1 MKRRIVLAGLL
12 ACLSSVVFGQTQLI
26 SNGGFELV
34 ETPWTGGGSPASP
47 QLLNNA
53 AIAHTGSGYLEMG
66 GFASDSQYLYQTV
79 TFPTNAIDETF
90 SFYYNFFS
98 SVSGSST
105 LQFEAQIYDTNNNFL
120 TNIVSG
126 SLLNSSGGQGNPYY
140 QLSSTKLATYT
151 GQAALA
157 PYAGQTV
164 RIYFLAQTDALG
176 EATFLNIDD
185 VSLLVGTSDEIPSND
200 DFTNR
205 IFFAT
210 NTVSATGAAINTFAS
225 KEPGEPNHGGNVGG
239 KSVWWSWTATTNGTV
254 TIDTLGSSFV
264 TLLGVYTGSSVGSL
278 TTVASA
284 NGINDSRGTGA
295 ARVTFAVFPGT
306 EYQIAV
312 DGYNAGSGAESG
324 SIALALTFQPD
335 KKAPTVSIVYPA
347 AGAKLTNSTVVARG
361 TASDNVKVAQVQYR
375 LENTAGT
382 NDYQDAT
389 GTTNWSATVTNLIPG
404 PNTLRVRAIDT
415 SSNVSAAVA
424 HTFTYAVASPL
435 TLGTNGNG
443 TISPNLNNKLL
454 DVGVTYTVTAM
465 PAPGW
470 IFVDWTGDM
479 NSDKPKLTFLMQTNM
494 MLTAEFIPNPFIPIV
509 GVYQGL
515 FSDMNVAQQS
525 SGFFSSTLTR
535 GGLLTGKLRPGT
547 NSYSFS
553 AQLNP
558 YGAWSNTLAPR
569 GPAPLSVQLQLDLT
583 NATLSGQISN
593 GVWTAQLLANRAV
606 YSQAHH
612 APQAGKY
619 TLLIP
624 GAEESEEQPG
634 GDGFGTVTV
643 GPAGGITFGASL
655 PDGTKVSQST
665 FVSAQGQWPLYS
677 PPSSVKG
684 SLFGWLTFTNLATN
698 DIDGLVSWIK
708 LPHSSAKFYPAGF
721 TNQTGVI
728 ASKYVFTNKVPV
740 LSFSTGQVWLAN
752 GNLAASFTNQV
763 LLSTNNK
770 VTVIGTNKLSLT
782 LLTGS
787 GLFTGSVTPPGGKPV
802 PIGGVVL
809 EKQHFGGGFFLGTN
823 QSGRVFF
830 GP

>member
-34 ETPWTGGGSPASP
+34 EAPWTGGGSPASS

-66 GFASDSQYLYQTV
+66 GFASASQYLYQTV

-105 LQFEAQIYDTNNNFL
+105 LQFEARIYDTNNTFL

-185 VSLLVGTSDEIPSND
+185 VSLLVGTADEIPSND

-239 KSVWWSWTATTNGTV
+239 KSVWWSWTAPSIGTLTLDTT
-254 TIDTLGSSFV
+254 GSSFT
-264 TLLGVYTGSSVGSL
+264 TLLGVYTGSSLGHL
-278 TTVASA
+278 TQVASS
-284 NGINDSRGTGA
+284 NGNNLGGPA
-295 ARVTFAVFPGT
+295 KVKVKVTPGT
-306 EYQIAV
+306 QYQIAV
-312 DGYNAGSGAESG
+312 DGYNAGLGAQQG
-324 SIALALTFQPD
+324 SIALSLTFQVD
-335 KKAPTVSIVYPA
+335 SQRPTVSITSPL
-347 AGAKLTNSTVVARG
+347 AGAKLTNSTVVVRG
-361 TASDNVKVAQVQYR
+361 TASDNIHVALVQYR
-375 LENTAGT
+375 LENAVGT
-382 NDYQDAT
+382 NAYETAT
-389 GTTNWSATVTNLIPG
+389 GTNNWSAIVTNLVPG
-404 PNTLRVRAIDT
+404 LNTVRVRAYDT
-415 SSNVSAAVA
+415 STNVSAAVA
-424 HTFTYAVASPL
+424 RTFTYAIVSPL
-435 TLGTNGNG
+435 TLATNGNG
-443 TISPNLNNKLL
+443 TFSPNLNNKLL

-470 IFVDWTGDM
+470 IFVDWTRDM

-494 MLTAEFIPNPFIPIV
+494 MLTAKFIPNPFIPIV

-515 FSDMNVAQQS
+515 FSDTNVAQQS
-525 SGFFSSTLTR
+525 SGFFSSSLTR

-708 LPHSSAKFYPAGF
+708 LPQSSAKFYPAGF

-770 VTVIGTNKLSLT
+770 VSVTGTNKLSLT

-787 GLFTGSVTPPGGKPV
+787 GLFTGSATPPAGKPIS
-802 PIGGVVL
+802 IGGVVL
-809 EKQHFGGGFFLGTN
+809 EKQNFGAGFFLGTN
-823 QSGRVFF
+823 QSGRIFF
-830 GP
+830 GL

>member
-1 MKRRIVLAGLL
+1 L
-12 ACLSSVVFGQTQLI
+12 
-26 SNGGFELV
+26 
-34 ETPWTGGGSPASP
+34 
-47 QLLNNA
+47 
-53 AIAHTGSGYLEMG
+53 
-66 GFASDSQYLYQTV
+66 
-79 TFPTNAIDETF
+79 
-90 SFYYNFFS
+90 
-98 SVSGSST
+98 
-105 LQFEAQIYDTNNNFL
+105 
-120 TNIVSG
+120 
-126 SLLNSSGGQGNPYY
+126 
-140 QLSSTKLATYT
+140 
-151 GQAALA
+151 
-157 PYAGQTV
+157 
-164 RIYFLAQTDALG
+164 
-176 EATFLNIDD
+176 
-185 VSLLVGTSDEIPSND
+185 
-200 DFTNR
+200 
-205 IFFAT
+205 
-210 NTVSATGAAINTFAS
+210 
-225 KEPGEPNHGGNVGG
+225 
-239 KSVWWSWTATTNGTV
+239 
-254 TIDTLGSSFV
+254 
-264 TLLGVYTGSSVGSL
+264 
-278 TTVASA
+278 
-284 NGINDSRGTGA
+284 
-295 ARVTFAVFPGT
+295 
-306 EYQIAV
+306 
-312 DGYNAGSGAESG
+312 
-324 SIALALTFQPD
+324 
-335 KKAPTVSIVYPA
+335 
-347 AGAKLTNSTVVARG
+347 AGAKLTNSTVVVRG
-361 TASDNVKVAQVQYR
+361 TASDNIHVALVQYR
-375 LENTAGT
+375 LENAVGT
-382 NDYQDAT
+382 NAYETAT
-389 GTTNWSATVTNLIPG
+389 GTNNWSAIVTNLVPG
-404 PNTLRVRAIDT
+404 LNTVRVRAYDT
-415 SSNVSAAVA
+415 STNVSAAVA
-424 HTFTYAVASPL
+424 RTFTYAIVSPL
-435 TLGTNGNG
+435 TLATNGNG
-443 TISPNLNNKLL
+443 TFSPNLNNKLL

-470 IFVDWTGDM
+470 IFVDWTRDM

-494 MLTAEFIPNPFIPIV
+494 MLTAKFIPNPFIPIV

-515 FSDMNVAQQS
+515 FSDTNVAQQS
-525 SGFFSSTLTR
+525 SGFFSSSLTR

-547 NSYSFS
+547 NRYSFS

-558 YGAWSNTLAPR
+558 YGAWSNTLASR
-569 GPAPLSVQLQLDLT
+569 GLAPLSVQLQLDLT

-708 LPHSSAKFYPAGF
+708 LPQSSAKFYPAGF

-770 VTVIGTNKLSLT
+770 VSVTGTNKLSLT

-787 GLFTGSVTPPGGKPV
+787 GLFTGSATPPAGKPIS
-802 PIGGVVL
+802 IGGVVL
-809 EKQHFGGGFFLGTN
+809 EKQNFGAGFFLGTN
-823 QSGRVFF
+823 QSGRIFF
-830 GP
+830 GL

>member
-26 SNGGFELV
+26 TNGGFELV
-34 ETPWTGGGSPASP
+34 EAPWTGGGSPASP

-105 LQFEAQIYDTNNNFL
+105 LQFEARIYDTNNNFL

-151 GQAALA
+151 GQAGLA

-239 KSVWWSWTATTNGTV
+239 KSVWWSWTAPSIGTLTLDTT
-254 TIDTLGSSFV
+254 GSSFT
-264 TLLGVYTGSSVGSL
+264 TLLGVYTGSSLGHL
-278 TTVASA
+278 TQVASS
-284 NGINDSRGTGA
+284 NGNNLGGPA
-295 ARVTFAVFPGT
+295 KVKVKVTPGT
-306 EYQIAV
+306 QYQIAV
-312 DGYNAGSGAESG
+312 DGYNAGLGAQQG
-324 SIALALTFQPD
+324 SIALSLTFQVD
-335 KKAPTVSIVYPA
+335 SQRPTVSITSPL
-347 AGAKLTNSTVVARG
+347 AGAKLTNSTVVVRG
-361 TASDNVKVAQVQYR
+361 TASDNIHVALVQYR
-375 LENTAGT
+375 LENAVGTNAYETAAGT
-382 NDYQDAT
+382 N
-389 GTTNWSATVTNLIPG
+389 NWSAIVTNLVPG
-404 PNTLRVRAIDT
+404 LNTVRVRAYDT
-415 SSNVSAAVA
+415 STNVSAAVA
-424 HTFTYAVASPL
+424 RTFTYAIVSPL
-435 TLGTNGNG
+435 TLATNGNG
-443 TISPNLNNKLL
+443 TFSRNLNNKLL

-470 IFVDWTGDM
+470 IFVDWTRDM

-494 MLTAEFIPNPFIPIV
+494 MLTAKFIPNPFIPIV

-515 FSDMNVAQQS
+515 FSDTNVAQQS
-525 SGFFSSTLTR
+525 SGFFSSSLTR

-547 NSYSFS
+547 NRYSFS

-569 GPAPLSVQLQLDLT
+569 GLAPLSVQLQLDLT

-708 LPHSSAKFYPAGF
+708 LPQSSAKFYPAGF

-770 VTVIGTNKLSLT
+770 VSVTGTNKLSLT

-787 GLFTGSVTPPGGKPV
+787 GLFTGSATPPAGKPIS
-802 PIGGVVL
+802 IGGVVL
-809 EKQHFGGGFFLGTN
+809 EKQNFGAGFFLGTN

>member
-26 SNGGFELV
+26 TNGGFELV
-34 ETPWTGGGSPASP
+34 EAPWTGGGSPASP

-105 LQFEAQIYDTNNNFL
+105 LQFEARIYDTNNNFL

-151 GQAALA
+151 GQAGLA

-164 RIYFLAQTDALG
+164 RIYFLAQTDAFG

-185 VSLLVGTSDEIPSND
+185 VSLLVGTADEIPSND

-239 KSVWWSWTATTNGTV
+239 KSVWWSWTAPSIGTLTLDTT
-254 TIDTLGSSFV
+254 GSSFT
-264 TLLGVYTGSSVGSL
+264 TLLGVYTGSSLGHL
-278 TTVASA
+278 TQVASS
-284 NGINDSRGTGA
+284 NGNNLGGPA
-295 ARVTFAVFPGT
+295 KVKVKVTPGT
-306 EYQIAV
+306 QYQIAV
-312 DGYNAGSGAESG
+312 DGYNAGLGAQQG
-324 SIALALTFQPD
+324 SIALSLTFQVD
-335 KKAPTVSIVYPA
+335 SQRPTVSITSPL
-347 AGAKLTNSTVVARG
+347 AGAKLTNSTVVVRG
-361 TASDNVKVAQVQYR
+361 TASDNIHVALVQYR
-375 LENTAGT
+375 LENAVGTNAYETAAGT
-382 NDYQDAT
+382 N
-389 GTTNWSATVTNLIPG
+389 NWSAIVTNLVPG
-404 PNTLRVRAIDT
+404 LNTVRVRAYDT
-415 SSNVSAAVA
+415 STNVSAAVA
-424 HTFTYAVASPL
+424 RTFTYAIVSPL
-435 TLGTNGNG
+435 TLATNGNG
-443 TISPNLNNKLL
+443 TFSRNLNNKLL

-470 IFVDWTGDM
+470 IFVDWTRDM

-494 MLTAEFIPNPFIPIV
+494 MLTAKFIPNPFIPIV

-515 FSDMNVAQQS
+515 FSDTNVAQQS
-525 SGFFSSTLTR
+525 SGFFSSSLTR

-547 NSYSFS
+547 NRYSFS

-569 GPAPLSVQLQLDLT
+569 GLAPLSVQLQLDLT

-708 LPHSSAKFYPAGF
+708 LPQSSAKFYPAGF

-770 VTVIGTNKLSLT
+770 VSVTGTNKLSLT

-787 GLFTGSVTPPGGKPV
+787 GLFTGSATPPAGKPIS
-802 PIGGVVL
+802 IGGVVL
-809 EKQHFGGGFFLGTN
+809 EKQNFGAGFFLGTN

>member
-34 ETPWTGGGSPASP
+34 EAPWTGGGSPASS

-66 GFASDSQYLYQTV
+66 GFASASQYLYQTV

-105 LQFEAQIYDTNNNFL
+105 LQFEARIYDTNNTFL

-185 VSLLVGTSDEIPSND
+185 VSLLVGTADEIPSND

-239 KSVWWSWTATTNGTV
+239 KSVWWSWTAPSIGTLTLDTT
-254 TIDTLGSSFV
+254 GSSFT
-264 TLLGVYTGSSVGSL
+264 TLLGVYTGSSLGHL
-278 TTVASA
+278 TQVASS
-284 NGINDSRGTGA
+284 NGNNLGGPA
-295 ARVTFAVFPGT
+295 KVKVKVTPGT
-306 EYQIAV
+306 QYQIAV
-312 DGYNAGSGAESG
+312 DGYNAGLGAQQG
-324 SIALALTFQPD
+324 SIALSLTFQVD
-335 KKAPTVSIVYPA
+335 SQRPTVSITSPL
-347 AGAKLTNSTVVARG
+347 AGAKLTNSTVVVRG
-361 TASDNVKVAQVQYR
+361 TASDNIHVALVQYR
-375 LENTAGT
+375 LENAVGT
-382 NDYQDAT
+382 NAYETAT
-389 GTTNWSATVTNLIPG
+389 GTNNWSAIVTNLVPG
-404 PNTLRVRAIDT
+404 LNTVRVRAYDT
-415 SSNVSAAVA
+415 STNVSAAVA
-424 HTFTYAVASPL
+424 RTFTYAIVSPL
-435 TLGTNGNG
+435 TLATNGNG
-443 TISPNLNNKLL
+443 TFSPNLNNKLL

-470 IFVDWTGDM
+470 IFVDWTRDM

-494 MLTAEFIPNPFIPIV
+494 MLTAKFIPNPFIPIV

-515 FSDMNVAQQS
+515 FSDTNVAQQS
-525 SGFFSSTLTR
+525 SGFFSSSLTR

-547 NSYSFS
+547 NRYSFS

-558 YGAWSNTLAPR
+558 YGAWSNTLASR
-569 GPAPLSVQLQLDLT
+569 GLAPLSVQLQLDLT

-708 LPHSSAKFYPAGF
+708 LPQSSAKFYPAGF

-770 VTVIGTNKLSLT
+770 VSVTGTNKLSLT

-787 GLFTGSVTPPGGKPV
+787 GLFTGSATPPAGKPIS
-802 PIGGVVL
+802 IGGVVL
-809 EKQHFGGGFFLGTN
+809 EKQNFGAGFFLGTN

-830 GP
+830 GL

>member
-34 ETPWTGGGSPASP
+34 EAPWTGGGSPASS

-66 GFASDSQYLYQTV
+66 GFASASQYLYQTV

-105 LQFEAQIYDTNNNFL
+105 LQFEARIYDTNNTFL

-185 VSLLVGTSDEIPSND
+185 VSLLVGTADEIPSND

-239 KSVWWSWTATTNGTV
+239 KSVWWSWTAPSIGTLTLDTT
-254 TIDTLGSSFV
+254 GSSFT
-264 TLLGVYTGSSVGSL
+264 TLLGVYTGSSLGHL
-278 TTVASA
+278 TQVASS
-284 NGINDSRGTGA
+284 NGNNLGGPA
-295 ARVTFAVFPGT
+295 KVKVKVTPGT
-306 EYQIAV
+306 QYQIAV
-312 DGYNAGSGAESG
+312 DGYNAGLGAQQG
-324 SIALALTFQPD
+324 SIALSLTFQVD
-335 KKAPTVSIVYPA
+335 SQRPTVSITSPL
-347 AGAKLTNSTVVARG
+347 AGAKLTNSTVVVRG
-361 TASDNVKVAQVQYR
+361 TASDNIHVALVQYR
-375 LENTAGT
+375 LENAVGT
-382 NDYQDAT
+382 NAYETAT
-389 GTTNWSATVTNLIPG
+389 GTNNWSAIVTNLVPG
-404 PNTLRVRAIDT
+404 LNTVRVRAYDT
-415 SSNVSAAVA
+415 STNVSAAVA
-424 HTFTYAVASPL
+424 RTFTYAIVSPL
-435 TLGTNGNG
+435 TLATNGNG
-443 TISPNLNNKLL
+443 TFSPNLNNKLL

-470 IFVDWTGDM
+470 IFVDWTRDM

-494 MLTAEFIPNPFIPIV
+494 MLTAKFIPNPFIPIV

-515 FSDMNVAQQS
+515 FSDTNVAQQS
-525 SGFFSSTLTR
+525 SGFFSSSLTR

-547 NSYSFS
+547 NRYSFS

-558 YGAWSNTLAPR
+558 YGAWSNTLASR
-569 GPAPLSVQLQLDLT
+569 GLAPLSVQLQLDLT

-708 LPHSSAKFYPAGF
+708 LPQSSAKFYPAGF

-787 GLFTGSVTPPGGKPV
+787 GLFTGSATPPAGKPIS
-802 PIGGVVL
+802 IGGVVL
-809 EKQHFGGGFFLGTN
+809 EKQNFGAGFFLGTN
-823 QSGRVFF
+823 QSGRIFF
-830 GP
+830 GL

>member
-26 SNGGFELV
+26 TNGGFELV
-34 ETPWTGGGSPASP
+34 EAPWTGGGSPASP

-105 LQFEAQIYDTNNNFL
+105 LQFEARIYDTNNNLL

-126 SLLNSSGGQGNPYY
+126 SFLNTSGGQGNPYY

-151 GQAALA
+151 GQAGLA

-185 VSLLVGTSDEIPSND
+185 VSLLVGTADEIPSND

-239 KSVWWSWTATTNGTV
+239 KSVWWSWTAPSIGTLTLDTT
-254 TIDTLGSSFV
+254 GSSFT
-264 TLLGVYTGSSVGSL
+264 TLLGVYTGSSLGHL
-278 TTVASA
+278 TQVASS
-284 NGINDSRGTGA
+284 NGNNLGGPA
-295 ARVTFAVFPGT
+295 KVKVKVTPGT
-306 EYQIAV
+306 QYQIAV
-312 DGYNAGSGAESG
+312 DGYNAGLGAQQG
-324 SIALALTFQPD
+324 SIALSLTFQVDSQP
-335 KKAPTVSIVYPA
+335 PTVSITSPL
-347 AGAKLTNSTVVARG
+347 AGAKLTNSTVVVRG
-361 TASDNVKVAQVQYR
+361 TASDNIHVALVQYR
-375 LENTAGT
+375 LENGVGTNAYETAAGT
-382 NDYQDAT
+382 N
-389 GTTNWSATVTNLIPG
+389 NWSAIVTNLVPG
-404 PNTLRVRAIDT
+404 LNTVRVRAYDT
-415 SSNVSAAVA
+415 STNVSAAVA
-424 HTFTYAVASPL
+424 RTFTYAIVSPL
-435 TLGTNGNG
+435 TLATNGNG
-443 TISPNLNNKLL
+443 TFSPNLNNKLL

-470 IFVDWTGDM
+470 IFVEWTGDM

-515 FSDMNVAQQS
+515 FSDTNVAQQS
-525 SGFFSSTLTR
+525 SGFFSSSLTR

-569 GPAPLSVQLQLDLT
+569 GLAPLSVQLQLDLT

-665 FVSAQGQWPLYS
+665 FVSAQGQWPLYGA
-677 PPSSVKG
+677 PSSVKG

-708 LPHSSAKFYPAGF
+708 LPQSSAKFYPAGF
-721 TNQTGVI
+721 TNRTGVI

-740 LSFSTGQVWLAN
+740 LNFSTGQVWLAN

-770 VTVIGTNKLSLT
+770 VSVTGTNKLSLT

-787 GLFTGSVTPPGGKPV
+787 GLFTGSATPPAGKPIS
-802 PIGGVVL
+802 IGGVVL
-809 EKQHFGGGFFLGTN
+809 EKQNFGAGFFLGTN

>member
-34 ETPWTGGGSPASP
+34 EAPWTGGGSPASP

-53 AIAHTGSGYLEMG
+53 AIAHTGLGYLEMG

-105 LQFEAQIYDTNNNFL
+105 LQFEARIYDTNNNFL

-151 GQAALA
+151 GQAGLA

-185 VSLLVGTSDEIPSND
+185 VSLLVGTADEIPSND

-239 KSVWWSWTATTNGTV
+239 KSVWWSWTAPSIGTLTLDTT
-254 TIDTLGSSFV
+254 GSSFT
-264 TLLGVYTGSSVGSL
+264 TLLGVYTGSSLGHL
-278 TTVASA
+278 TQVASS
-284 NGINDSRGTGA
+284 NGNNLGGPA
-295 ARVTFAVFPGT
+295 KVKVKVTPGT
-306 EYQIAV
+306 QYQIAV
-312 DGYNAGSGAESG
+312 DGYNAGLGAQQG
-324 SIALALTFQPD
+324 SIALSLTFQVDSQP
-335 KKAPTVSIVYPA
+335 PTVSITSPL
-347 AGAKLTNSTVVARG
+347 AGAKLTNSTVVVRG
-361 TASDNVKVAQVQYR
+361 TASDNIHVALVQYR
-375 LENTAGT
+375 LENAVGT
-382 NDYQDAT
+382 NAYETVT
-389 GTTNWSATVTNLIPG
+389 GTNNWSAIVTNLVPG
-404 PNTLRVRAIDT
+404 LNTVRVRAYDT
-415 SSNVSAAVA
+415 STNVSVAVA
-424 HTFTYAVASPL
+424 RTFTYAIVSPL
-435 TLGTNGNG
+435 TLATNGNG
-443 TISPNLNNKLL
+443 TFSPNLNNKLL
-454 DVGVTYTVTAM
+454 DVGVTYTVTAT
-465 PAPGW
+465 PAPKY

-494 MLTAEFIPNPFIPIV
+494 MLTAKFIPNPFIPIV

-515 FSDMNVAQQS
+515 FSDTNVAQQS
-525 SGFFSSTLTR
+525 SGFFSSSLTR

-547 NSYSFS
+547 NRYSFS

-569 GPAPLSVQLQLDLT
+569 GLAPLSVQLQLDLT

-708 LPHSSAKFYPAGF
+708 LPQSSAKFYPAGF

-770 VTVIGTNKLSLT
+770 VSVTGTNKLSLT

-787 GLFTGSVTPPGGKPV
+787 GLFTGSATPPAGKPIS
-802 PIGGVVL
+802 IGGVVL
-809 EKQHFGGGFFLGTN
+809 EKQNFGAGFFLGTN

>member
-34 ETPWTGGGSPASP
+34 EAPWTGGGSPASS

-66 GFASDSQYLYQTV
+66 GFASASQYLYQTV

-105 LQFEAQIYDTNNNFL
+105 LQFEARIYDTNNTFL

-185 VSLLVGTSDEIPSND
+185 VSLLVGTADEIPSND

-239 KSVWWSWTATTNGTV
+239 KSVWWSWTAPSIGTLTLDTT
-254 TIDTLGSSFV
+254 GSSFT
-264 TLLGVYTGSSVGSL
+264 TLLGVYTGSSLGHL
-278 TTVASA
+278 TQVASS
-284 NGINDSRGTGA
+284 NGNNLGGPA
-295 ARVTFAVFPGT
+295 KVKVKVTPGT
-306 EYQIAV
+306 QYQIAV
-312 DGYNAGSGAESG
+312 DGYNAGLGAQQG
-324 SIALALTFQPD
+324 SIALSLTFQVD
-335 KKAPTVSIVYPA
+335 SQRPTVSITSPL
-347 AGAKLTNSTVVARG
+347 AGAKLTNSTVVVRG
-361 TASDNVKVAQVQYR
+361 TASDNIHVALVQYR
-375 LENTAGT
+375 LENAVGT
-382 NDYQDAT
+382 NAYETAT
-389 GTTNWSATVTNLIPG
+389 GTNNWSAIVTNLVPG
-404 PNTLRVRAIDT
+404 LNTVRVRAYDT
-415 SSNVSAAVA
+415 STNVSAAVA
-424 HTFTYAVASPL
+424 RTFTYAIVSPL
-435 TLGTNGNG
+435 TLATNGNG
-443 TISPNLNNKLL
+443 TFSPNLNNKLL

-470 IFVDWTGDM
+470 IFVDWTRDM

-515 FSDMNVAQQS
+515 FSDTNVAQQS
-525 SGFFSSTLTR
+525 SGFFSSSLTR

-547 NSYSFS
+547 NRYSFS

-558 YGAWSNTLAPR
+558 YGAWSNTLASR
-569 GPAPLSVQLQLDLT
+569 GLAPLSVQLQLDLT

-708 LPHSSAKFYPAGF
+708 LPQSSAKFYPAGF

-770 VTVIGTNKLSLT
+770 VSVTGTNKLSLT

-787 GLFTGSVTPPGGKPV
+787 GLFTGSATPPAGKPIS
-802 PIGGVVL
+802 IGGVVL
-809 EKQHFGGGFFLGTN
+809 EKQNFGAGFFLGTN

>member
-34 ETPWTGGGSPASP
+34 EAPWTGGGSPASS

-66 GFASDSQYLYQTV
+66 GFASASQYLYQTV

-105 LQFEAQIYDTNNNFL
+105 LQFEARIYDTNNTFL

-185 VSLLVGTSDEIPSND
+185 VSLLVGTADEIPSND

-239 KSVWWSWTATTNGTV
+239 KSVWWSWTAPSIGTLTLDTT
-254 TIDTLGSSFV
+254 GSSFT
-264 TLLGVYTGSSVGSL
+264 TLLGVYTGSSLGHL
-278 TTVASA
+278 TQVASS
-284 NGINDSRGTGA
+284 NGNNLGGPA
-295 ARVTFAVFPGT
+295 KVKVKVTPGT
-306 EYQIAV
+306 QYQIAV
-312 DGYNAGSGAESG
+312 DGYNAGLGAQQG
-324 SIALALTFQPD
+324 SIALSLTFQVD
-335 KKAPTVSIVYPA
+335 SQRPTVSITSPL
-347 AGAKLTNSTVVARG
+347 AGAKLTNSTVVVRG
-361 TASDNVKVAQVQYR
+361 TASDNIHVALVQYR
-375 LENTAGT
+375 LENAVGT
-382 NDYQDAT
+382 NAYETAT
-389 GTTNWSATVTNLIPG
+389 GTNNWSAIVTNLVPG
-404 PNTLRVRAIDT
+404 LNTVRVRAYDT
-415 SSNVSAAVA
+415 STNVSAAVA
-424 HTFTYAVASPL
+424 RTFTYAIVSPL
-435 TLGTNGNG
+435 TLATNGNG
-443 TISPNLNNKLL
+443 TFSPNLNNKLL

-470 IFVDWTGDM
+470 IFVDWTRDM

-494 MLTAEFIPNPFIPIV
+494 MLTAKFIPNPFIPIV

-515 FSDMNVAQQS
+515 FSDTNVAQQS
-525 SGFFSSTLTR
+525 SGFFSSSLTR

-547 NSYSFS
+547 NRYSFS

-558 YGAWSNTLAPR
+558 YGAWSNTLASR
-569 GPAPLSVQLQLDLT
+569 GLAPLSVQLQLDLT

-708 LPHSSAKFYPAGF
+708 LPQSSAKFYPAGF

-770 VTVIGTNKLSLT
+770 VSVTGTNKLSLT

-787 GLFTGSVTPPGGKPV
+787 GLFTGSATPPAGKPIS
-802 PIGGVVL
+802 IGGVVL
-809 EKQHFGGGFFLGTN
+809 EKQNFGAGFFLGTN
-823 QSGRVFF
+823 QSGRIFF
-830 GP
+830 GL

>member
-26 SNGGFELV
+26 TNGGFELV
-34 ETPWTGGGSPASP
+34 EAPWTGGGSPASP

-105 LQFEAQIYDTNNNFL
+105 LQFEARIYDTNNNFL

-151 GQAALA
+151 GQAGLA

-164 RIYFLAQTDALG
+164 RIYFLAQTDAFG

-185 VSLLVGTSDEIPSND
+185 VSLLVGTADEIPSND

-210 NTVSATGAAINTFAS
+210 NTVSATDAAINTFAS

-239 KSVWWSWTATTNGTV
+239 KSVWWSWTAPSIGTLTLDTT
-254 TIDTLGSSFV
+254 GSSFT
-264 TLLGVYTGSSVGSL
+264 TLLGVYTGSSLGHL
-278 TTVASA
+278 TQVASS
-284 NGINDSRGTGA
+284 NGNNLGGPA
-295 ARVTFAVFPGT
+295 KVKVKVTPGT
-306 EYQIAV
+306 QYQIAV
-312 DGYNAGSGAESG
+312 DGYNAGLGAQQG
-324 SIALALTFQPD
+324 SIALSLTFQVD
-335 KKAPTVSIVYPA
+335 SQRPTVSITSPL
-347 AGAKLTNSTVVARG
+347 AGAKLTNSTVVVRG
-361 TASDNVKVAQVQYR
+361 TASDNIHVALVQYR
-375 LENTAGT
+375 LENAVGTNAYETAAGT
-382 NDYQDAT
+382 N
-389 GTTNWSATVTNLIPG
+389 NWSAIVTNLVPG
-404 PNTLRVRAIDT
+404 LNTVRVRAYDT
-415 SSNVSAAVA
+415 STNVSAAVA
-424 HTFTYAVASPL
+424 RTFTYAIVSPL
-435 TLGTNGNG
+435 TLATNGNG
-443 TISPNLNNKLL
+443 TFSRNLNNKLL

-470 IFVDWTGDM
+470 IFVDWTRDM

-494 MLTAEFIPNPFIPIV
+494 MLTAKFIPNPFIPIV

-515 FSDMNVAQQS
+515 FSDTNVAQQS
-525 SGFFSSTLTR
+525 SGFFSSSLTR

-547 NSYSFS
+547 NRYSFS

-569 GPAPLSVQLQLDLT
+569 GLAPLSVQLQLDLT

-708 LPHSSAKFYPAGF
+708 LPQSSAKFYPAGF

-770 VTVIGTNKLSLT
+770 VSVTGTNKLSLT

-787 GLFTGSVTPPGGKPV
+787 GLFTGSATPPAGKPIS
-802 PIGGVVL
+802 IGGVVL
-809 EKQHFGGGFFLGTN
+809 EKQNFGAGFFLGTN